1 MPAKVTPVCG
11 KKKVRFKT
19 MNANGRG
26 TIFHCKE
33 GEIFTASLR
42 VRFRYCDPFHSDYC
56 GKCPHLESFLYT
68 PLSTLKHIACI
79 VDKQTNN
86 FTATTLRKTSTGT
99 SKTST
104 SKSRT
109 SKSPKTLLL
118 QCLVWLLSN
127 FGHRLHFNSLN
138 FGFIRQKERTEIPF

>member
-68 PLSTLKHIACI
+68 PLSTLKRIACI
-79 VDKQTNN
+79 VDKQTNLP
-86 FTATTLRKTSTGT
+86 ATTLSKTSTGT
-99 SKTST
+99 SKLVQKLCCRSALCGCCQTLVT
-104 SKSRT
+104 DCISR
-109 SKSPKTLLL
+109 
-118 QCLVWLLSN
+118 V
-127 FGHRLHFNSLN
+127 
-138 FGFIRQKERTEIPF
+138 